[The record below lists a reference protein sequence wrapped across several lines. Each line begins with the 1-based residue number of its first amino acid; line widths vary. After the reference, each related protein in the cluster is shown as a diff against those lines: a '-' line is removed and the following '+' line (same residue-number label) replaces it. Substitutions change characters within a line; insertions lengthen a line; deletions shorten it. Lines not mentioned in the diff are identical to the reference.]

1 MDSKEVKNRLMTT
14 NNKALYHKLGGLFDM
29 MYDIVSCKDKIEEQ
43 DLYLID
49 AALKT
54 SGQMISIKNSA
65 LAQAKLEKEL
75 DEYNSTRLKDIRIRH
90 VEGKPYDR
98 ENGTE

>member
-1 MDSKEVKNRLMTT
+1 MDLKEVKNRLTTT

-29 MYDIVSCKDKIEEQ
+29 MYEIVLEKGEIKEQ
-43 DLYLID
+43 DLGIID

-75 DEYNSTRLKDIRIRH
+75 DEYNSTRIKDIKIRY

-98 ENGTE
+98 ENGIE